1 MARLHRLRNRI
12 AHHEPLINP
21 ANGTTL
27 MLDGRYADLLDVA
40 GYISEEIRSY
50 IQGQSSLASQIAAY
64 PTA

>member
-1 MARLHRLRNRI
+1 
-12 AHHEPLINP
+12 
-21 ANGTTL
+21 